1 VAQSKPAILP
11 EPHGQMVLFVQVVK
25 NAWHFQPVNSC
36 INVIVHQEQHN
47 VQGILPRAAIR
58 PELDGRME
66 QLAQVTKPALPLREQ
81 FARQISLPAKTN
93 VPVRVYSVEP
103 RLDVLT
109 MLGTVIPPVQPHHT
123 FARIIQL
130 QLIAVAQLA
139 QSAQLFQP
147 EGQVVNSQLVKAAV
161 QVKAYSVE
169 PFSGCTNDTGTLI
182 PAGSTSPYFCQQIQ
196 LQPTAFAQ
204 LAQSA
209 QLFNR
214 RGKLPSGNTCTP
226 STGACQQ
233 IDANHCG
240 NVGRQPQ
247 PAD

>member
-1 VAQSKPAILP
+1 MLS
-11 EPHGQMVLFVQVVK
+11 
-25 NAWHFQPVNSC
+25 
-36 INVIVHQEQHN
+36 VHQEQHN

-66 QLAQVTKPALPLREQ
+66 QLAQVTKPALPLPEEQ

-109 MLGTVIPPVQPHHT
+109 MQEPLFPPVQPHHT

-169 PFSGCTNDTGTLI
+169 PFPVVLMI
-182 PAGSTSPYFCQQIQ
+182 QVLLFPPAQLHHIFAQQIQ
-196 LQPTAFAQ
+196 LQPTAVAQ

-209 QLFNR
+209 QLFQPEGQVAKR
-214 RGKLPSGNTCTP
+214 ETPARHQQELASKSMPIIAAMSGDN
-226 STGACQQ
+226 
-233 IDANHCG
+233 
-240 NVGRQPQ
+240 PQ